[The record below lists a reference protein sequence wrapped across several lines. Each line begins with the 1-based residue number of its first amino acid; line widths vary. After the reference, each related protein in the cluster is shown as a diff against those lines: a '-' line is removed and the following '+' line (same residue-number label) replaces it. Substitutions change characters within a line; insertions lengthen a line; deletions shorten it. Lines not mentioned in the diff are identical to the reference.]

1 MEVNEAFVFSGYKQ
15 TFFRVLPYSEY
26 VFRVNCFPLGAGK
39 IRLPKAKF
47 VNKRDGGEEIK
58 VIGTGVRDLI
68 EDEWY
73 IVFVKPK
80 TEF

>member
-1 MEVNEAFVFSGYKQ
+1 M
-15 TFFRVLPYSEY
+15 
-26 VFRVNCFPLGAGK
+26 NCFPLGAGK

-47 VNKRDGGEEIK
+47 VNKRNGEKEIK
-58 VIGTGVRDLI
+58 VIGIGGRDLI
-68 EDEWY
+68 EDDWY